1 MAFMQRFCYTVTS
14 EWWANPGQ
22 FASLFMAEHKV
33 PQDVEAE
40 DKLLG
45 PFSFRQFLYLLVA
58 LAAGA
63 LTYFL
68 GTLILPLALLP
79 LPVAILFL
87 VIALPLRKDQPM
99 ETYLA
104 AMIHFYFSPNRRI
117 WDADGQEALIEI
129 TNPRIDDGPQI
140 KEIGGAEAAQRL
152 SFLAEVSDTQG
163 WSTRGVMGLPNTTNL
178 SDDFATAAIDAPDVF
193 DSTGALGRDFEDK
206 LALAEQRRREQMMT
220 KMAASSS
227 VTSPSAASQPL
238 TAQSAQSYVHEYG
251 APAATAPAAAPVPEV
266 DEKALAAALRQSSQQ
281 AQLAYR
287 QPTVQPLTPAVP
299 ATHRSATPPIATP
312 TASQPTKQPVPQPT
326 SITAAPQT
334 TQTVV
339 APTPAAAPQSNSH
352 SASTPI
358 KTPSAVAK
366 LAPVPTPPPP
376 ETSSATKLPESAT
389 METVSD
395 IDSDPSVFTPPPK
408 QTADQ
413 ESVIDHSGNAD
424 AGELEVKLH

>member
-1 MAFMQRFCYTVTS
+1 
-14 EWWANPGQ
+14 
-22 FASLFMAEHKV
+22 MAEHKV

-58 LAAGA
+58 LGAGA
-63 LTYFL
+63 LAYFV
-68 GTLILPLALLP
+68 GTLALPLALIP
-79 LPVAILFL
+79 LPISLLFL
-87 VIALPLRKDQPM
+87 VLALPLRKDQPM

-129 TNPRIDDGPQI
+129 TNPRIDDGPQV

-220 KMAASSS
+220 KMAASSP

-287 QPTVQPLTPAVP
+287 QPTVQPPTPAVP
-299 ATHRSATPPIATP
+299 ATHRSATPPTATP

-326 SITAAPQT
+326 SITAASQT
-334 TQTVV
+334 TQTVAV
-339 APTPAAAPQSNSH
+339 PTPAAAPQSNSH
-352 SASTPI
+352 PVSTPV
-358 KTPSAVAK
+358 KTPSVVAK
-366 LAPVPTPPPP
+366 PAPVSTPPPP
-376 ETSSATKLPESAT
+376 ETSPATKLPESAT

-408 QTADQ
+408 QAADQ

>member
-1 MAFMQRFCYTVTS
+1 
-14 EWWANPGQ
+14 
-22 FASLFMAEHKV
+22 MAEHKV

-193 DSTGALGRDFEDK
+193 DSAGALGRDFEDK

-220 KMAASSS
+220 KMAASS
-227 VTSPSAASQPL
+227 PAASQPL

-251 APAATAPAAAPVPEV
+251 APAATPPAAPVPEV

-299 ATHRSATPPIATP
+299 ATHRSATPPTATP
-312 TASQPTKQPVPQPT
+312 TASQSTKQPVPQPT

-334 TQTVV
+334 TQTVAV
-339 APTPAAAPQSNSH
+339 PTPATAPQSNSH
-352 SASTPI
+352 PASTPV
-358 KTPSAVAK
+358 KTPSAVVKPAS
-366 LAPVPTPPPP
+366 VPAAQPPN
-376 ETSSATKLPESAT
+376 TSSATKLPESAT